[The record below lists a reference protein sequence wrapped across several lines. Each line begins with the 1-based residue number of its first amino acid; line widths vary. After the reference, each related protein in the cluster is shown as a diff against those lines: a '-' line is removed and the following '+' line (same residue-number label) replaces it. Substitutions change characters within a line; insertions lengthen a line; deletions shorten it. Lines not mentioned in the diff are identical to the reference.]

1 MAGSQEHGVDLHHCV
16 IYKDMWPWTSGE
28 LLVSSETQFC
38 PLERYIEVY
47 GLCLGEATGAQSLSP
62 IVAQPRQGWH
72 SRAPCKILDCQDSDG
87 GSLLLSK
94 CE

>member
-1 MAGSQEHGVDLHHCV
+1 MAGSQEHGVDVHRRV
-16 IYKDMWPWTSGE
+16 IYKDMWSWTLGE

-62 IVAQPRQGWH
+62 IVAQPRA
-72 SRAPCKILDCQDSDG
+72 RLAF
-87 GSLLLSK
+87 
-94 CE
+94 

>member
-1 MAGSQEHGVDLHHCV
+1 MCWAQLRPEEGARSLEEGAHPPKEQA
-16 IYKDMWPWTSGE
+16 
-28 LLVSSETQFC
+28 C

>member
-1 MAGSQEHGVDLHHCV
+1 
-16 IYKDMWPWTSGE
+16 MWSWTLGE

-62 IVAQPRQGWH
+62 IVAQL
-72 SRAPCKILDCQDSDG
+72 RARLAF
-87 GSLLLSK
+87 
-94 CE
+94 